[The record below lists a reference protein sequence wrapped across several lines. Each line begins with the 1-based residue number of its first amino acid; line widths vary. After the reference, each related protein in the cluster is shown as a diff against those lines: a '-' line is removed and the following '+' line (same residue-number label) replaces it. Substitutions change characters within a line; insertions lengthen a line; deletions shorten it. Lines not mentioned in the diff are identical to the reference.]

1 MDILIEFILNLLF
14 EGAFMGATDRR
25 VPKPIR
31 IIFLVF
37 LALIYGVI
45 IAAVEIIGLQLISE
59 GKTAGGILV
68 LLCALAVAALVV
80 WGVISERRKQLE
92 KIRKSQNDRWQG
104 GYF

>member
-92 KIRKSQNDRWQG
+92 KIRKSLNDRRQG
-104 GYF
+104 GSF